1 MTKNLNLRYHSILGN
16 IRLLE
21 GAKSLTF
28 DRWFNKVT
36 TIPFSKIYQSLYNE
50 SSLTG
55 NSETNHSRQYCAYIP
70 QSLCAELPNPN
81 TGDSLCE
88 GSHWQ
93 SAVHTHLYPPLSNKR
108 KVRVELRQS
117 FFGQIKLLNNSFL
130 LRFGFLDI
138 FPTYCNGKKTEIL
151 HQQETSNW
159 FHNFYLHTKMCNI
172 GESGVRN
179 SCRKA
184 ICRPLHL
191 GFHLGRRW
199 LHSVQR

>member
-1 MTKNLNLRYHSILGN
+1 M
-16 IRLLE
+16 
-21 GAKSLTF
+21 
-28 DRWFNKVT
+28 T
-36 TIPFSKIYQSLYNE
+36 TIPFPKYISHFTYE

-93 SAVHTHLYPPLSNKR
+93 SAVHTHLYPPPGNQR
-108 KVRVELRQS
+108 KWEWSLGS
-117 FFGQIKLLNNSFL
+117 HSSDKLNYLTILALAFRISWYFSY
-130 LRFGFLDI
+130 
-138 FPTYCNGKKTEIL
+138 YCNGKNTEIL
-151 HQQETSNW
+151 HQQETSNC
-159 FHNFYLHTKMCNI
+159 FNNFYLQTKMCNI

-191 GFHLGRRW
+191 VFHLGRR
-199 LHSVQR
+199 